1 MRRAPAAGKK
11 CAHPAGQHKSVSK
24 KPRMRS
30 IFVAEWQQTLRYCA
44 NSGVCGAFSFAIGT
58 LRGQD
63 YPHAPSPRAKL
74 QATWVRGPTDDGRS
88 SPQGSAG
95 SIGLIGGCDGVG
107 ASRPRS
113 RLWPSEC
120 AREYAA
126 VDEQVLPGDVAGL
139 GGAQKGAGGAE
150 FIRAAETLGW
160 HRRHARGLR
169 LLDRNALALGIGHDV
184 RVQPFGV
191 EGAGQQEI

>member
-11 CAHPAGQHKSVSK
+11 CAQAAGQHSLPQKCVQEATHAPHICCRIATNAEILRK
-24 KPRMRS
+24 RGGLWS
-30 IFVAEWQQTLRYCA
+30 IFVCNRNLARTGL
-44 NSGVCGAFSFAIGT
+44 
-58 LRGQD
+58 
-63 YPHAPSPRAKL
+63 PHAPSPRAKL
-74 QATWVRGPTDDGRS
+74 QATWVRGPTDDCRS

-95 SIGLIGGCDGVG
+95 SRGLIGGCDGVG

-150 FIRAAETLGW
+150 FIRRAEALGGDG
-160 HRRHARGLR
+160 HHALVPC
-169 LLDRNALALGIGHDV
+169 LLDRDA
-184 RVQPFGV
+184 
-191 EGAGQQEI
+191 